1 MNRPSADL
9 AVQPGRGGLRV
20 LLANRE
26 FRLLWLIGAASNTLR
41 WLEILA
47 VGVVVFDMTESPFQV
62 AFMVILRS
70 VQPEE
75 RSLAVGL
82 SYLVLRLVGSI
93 PGPIL
98 F

>member
-41 WLEILA
+41 LLEILA
-47 VGVVVFDMTESPFQV
+47 VGVVVFDMN
-62 AFMVILRS
+62 
-70 VQPEE
+70 
-75 RSLAVGL
+75 
-82 SYLVLRLVGSI
+82 
-93 PGPIL
+93 
-98 F
+98 